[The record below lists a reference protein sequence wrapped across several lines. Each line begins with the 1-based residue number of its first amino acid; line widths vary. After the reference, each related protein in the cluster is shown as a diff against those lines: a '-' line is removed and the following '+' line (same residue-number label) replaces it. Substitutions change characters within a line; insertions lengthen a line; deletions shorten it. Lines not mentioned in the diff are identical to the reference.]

1 MAASRAKPRKGPVA
15 GAFRARDRTSGSAAF
30 KAYFPICEAIVTLF
44 HPHVEV
50 VVHDLRTSRIVRIW
64 NCWSDRRAGDLSN
77 LDHPERQ
84 FTSDQAV
91 LGPYEKALPSQGRSK
106 SITAGLRDDDG
117 ELIGLLCINL
127 DVSLID
133 RATAMLTSFSSTA
146 MHRPEP
152 IYRTDVQQ
160 HLNYIVRDFSM
171 QVNKPVSSL
180 SREERMELVS
190 NVDRAGLFQARK
202 SVDHLAKAMGISRA
216 SVYNLLNDLNRR
228 TRSQQV
234 VSRD

>member
-1 MAASRAKPRKGPVA
+1 MPGSRAKPKKGQVY
-15 GAFRARDRTSGSAAF
+15 GAFQARERSPGTAVF
-30 KAYFPICEAIVTLF
+30 KPYFPVCEAIVTLF
-44 HPHVEV
+44 YPHVEV
-50 VVHDLRTSRIVRIW
+50 ALHDLRNARIVKIW

-84 FTSDQAV
+84 FTSDQAI

-133 RATAMLTSFSSTA
+133 RAAAMLINFSSTA

-171 QVNKPVSSL
+171 QVNKAVSNL
-180 SREERMELVS
+180 SREERTQLVS

-202 SVDHLAKAMGISRA
+202 SVDYLAKAMGISRA
-216 SVYNLLNDLNRR
+216 SIYNLLNDLNRG
-228 TRSQQV
+228 TR
-234 VSRD
+234 R

>member
-1 MAASRAKPRKGPVA
+1 MPGSRAKPRKGPVS
-15 GAFRARDRTSGSAAF
+15 GAFQARERVPANAVF
-30 KAYFPICEAIVTLF
+30 KAYFPVCEAIVTLF
-44 HPHVEV
+44 YPHVEV
-50 VVHDLRTSRIVRIW
+50 ALHDLRTARIVKLW

-84 FTSDQAV
+84 FTSDQTI

-106 SITAGLRDDDG
+106 SITAGLRDGDG

-133 RATAMLTSFSSTA
+133 RAAAMLTNFSSTA

-160 HLNYIVRDFSM
+160 HLNYVVRDFSV
-171 QVNKPVSSL
+171 QVNKPVSNFT
-180 SREERMELVS
+180 REEKLQLVS
-190 NVDRAGLFQARK
+190 TVDRAGLFQARK
-202 SVDHLAKAMGISRA
+202 SVDYLAKAMGISRA
-216 SVYNLLNDLNRR
+216 SVYNLLNDVNRR
-228 TRSQQV
+228 A
-234 VSRD
+234 SR

>member
-1 MAASRAKPRKGPVA
+1 MGTPRTKSKKGPI
-15 GAFRARDRTSGSAAF
+15 DRTFQVRERVSKGEVF
-30 KAYFPICEAIVTLF
+30 KAYYPVCEAIVTLF
-44 HPHVEV
+44 YPYVEV
-50 VVHDLRTSRIVRIW
+50 ALHDLRTARIVRIW

-84 FTSDQAV
+84 FTRDQAI

-106 SITAGLRDDDG
+106 SITAGLRDADG

-133 RATAMLTSFSSTA
+133 RVTAMLTGFSSTA

-171 QVNKPVSSL
+171 KVNKAVSNL
-180 SREERMELVS
+180 SREERIELVS

-216 SVYNLLNDLNRR
+216 SVYNLLNDTNRR
-228 TRSQQV
+228 SRS
-234 VSRD
+234 

>member
-1 MAASRAKPRKGPVA
+1 MAGSRAKPKKGPVS
-15 GAFRARDRTSGSAAF
+15 GAFRARETTSGSAAF

-44 HPHVEV
+44 YPHVEV
-50 VVHDLRTSRIVRIW
+50 ALHDLRTSRIVKIW

-84 FTSDQAV
+84 FTPEQV
-91 LGPYEKALPSQGRSK
+91 ILGPYEKALPSQGRSK

-117 ELIGLLCINL
+117 ELVGLLCINL

-133 RATAMLTSFSSTA
+133 RAAAMLTSFSSTA

-171 QVNKPVSSL
+171 QVNKAVSSL
-180 SREERMELVS
+180 GREERMQLVA

-202 SVDHLAKAMGISRA
+202 SVDYLAKAMGISRA

-228 TRSQQV
+228 TRS
-234 VSRD
+234 